1 MTEYQRVDLNEASA
15 SKNMANEASDS
26 PSALNYTVGF
36 SKTDGNQE
44 KELAGSRR
52 NFWQRR
58 SKMEKYLLAILIV
71 LLLLFLILFIFSVF
85 GEHDTDK
92 HCTTPACVKVAATI
106 LNSLDETVDPC
117 EDFYRYACGGWMKS
131 NPLPENQQI

>member
-26 PSALNYTVGF
+26 PSALNYSVGF

-44 KELAGSRR
+44 RITGSRR

-71 LLLLFLILFIFSVF
+71 LLLLVLILFIFSVIRV
-85 GEHDTDK
+85 HDTGN
-92 HCTTPACVKVAATI
+92 
-106 LNSLDETVDPC
+106 LLS
-117 EDFYRYACGGWMKS
+117 
-131 NPLPENQQI
+131 

>member
-26 PSALNYTVGF
+26 PSALDYTVGF
-36 SKTDGNQE
+36 SKTNRNQE

-58 SKMEKYLLAILIV
+58 SKMEKYLLTILIV
-71 LLLLFLILFIFSVF
+71 LLLLVFILFIFSVIRV
-85 GEHDTDK
+85 H
-92 HCTTPACVKVAATI
+92 
-106 LNSLDETVDPC
+106 
-117 EDFYRYACGGWMKS
+117 YAGNLLS
-131 NPLPENQQI
+131 